1 MTQKAPQFPPWHQRV
16 AVASDGRL
24 DEASFIK
31 LADQFIS
38 LANSRNKRV
47 LATELQYV
55 MMFAGQKNLLSF

>member
-1 MTQKAPQFPPWHQRV
+1 MTQKAPQFLPWHQRV
-16 AVASDGRL
+16 AVASDSQL

-55 MMFAGQKNLLSF
+55 MMFAG